1 MKQTIKQDIMDA
13 GKRLFS
19 EKGFNDTSMRDIAAV
34 LNISVGNLTYH
45 YKKKEDLIEAIL
57 LQDHQHYKKPEPLRS
72 LKDLNTL
79 LQKSMAQR
87 ANRPYYY
94 RYYDQLAQTCPA
106 VYKMQVSVLNDLS
119 DVLTKSFHDFVSV
132 GLLKKEFLQEYDKI
146 IGVIMTVMVHGLP
159 DFYQAQKS
167 VEDGSTLK
175 CIWSVIISCLTE
187 KGRQEYQLLLEQDT
201 ERNNI
206 TPDSII

>member
-57 LQDHQHYKKPEPLRS
+57 LQDHQHYKKPEPLCS

-79 LQKSMAQR
+79 LQKNMAQR

-132 GLLKKEFLQEYDKI
+132 GLLKKELLQEYDKI

-167 VEDGSTLK
+167 VEDRSTLK
-175 CIWSVIISCLTE
+175 CIWSVIIPCLTE
-187 KGRQEYQLLLEQDT
+187 KGRQEYQLLLEEDT

>member
-19 EKGFNDTSMRDIAAV
+19 ERGFNDTSMRDIAAV

-57 LQDHQHYKKPEPLRS
+57 LQDHQQYKKPELLRT
-72 LKDLNTL
+72 LKDLNDL
-79 LQKSMAQR
+79 LHKSIAQR
-87 ANRPYYY
+87 ISRPYYY
-94 RYYDQLAQTCPA
+94 QYYDQLAQTCPE

-119 DVLTKSFHDFVSV
+119 DILTKSFHDFVSA

-159 DFYQAQKS
+159 DFYQATQNAGK
-167 VEDGSTLK
+167 ESTLK
-175 CIWSVIISCLTE
+175 CIWGIIIPCLTE
-187 KGRQEYQLLLEQDT
+187 KGQREYQLLLNQDT
-201 ERNNI
+201 EHI
-206 TPDSII
+206 V

>member
-57 LQDHQHYKKPEPLRS
+57 LQDHQHYKKPELLCS
-72 LKDLNTL
+72 LKDLNAL
-79 LQKSMAQR
+79 LQKNMTQR
-87 ANRPYYY
+87 ASRPYYY

-119 DVLTKSFHDFVSV
+119 DVLAKSFHGFVAA

-146 IGVIMTVMVHGLP
+146 IGAVMTVMVHGLP

-167 VEDGSTLK
+167 VGDGSTLK
-175 CIWSVIISCLTE
+175 CIWSIIIPCLTE
-187 KGRQEYQLLLEQDT
+187 KGYQEYQLL
-201 ERNNI
+201 
-206 TPDSII
+206 SV